1 MSQEENFK
9 TLWAEYSKLVLK
21 ELDRMNNNYESLRD
35 HIEEKFK
42 DINEKLSD
50 VKSTEKTVQE
60 FKVWQDKINEVW
72 STTQM
77 KEAKD
82 EIYKQKNRWTATIAI
97 LIFVQILIGLL
108 GSLKNFING

>member
-1 MSQEENFK
+1 MSDHEDNFK

-35 HIEEKFK
+35 NIEEKFK
-42 DINEKLSD
+42 DINNKLSD
-50 VKSTEKTVQE
+50 VKNTEKNVNDIKIWQE
-60 FKVWQDKINEVW
+60 KVNEIW
-72 STTQM
+72 SPSQM

-97 LIFVQILIGLL
+97 LLFIQIIIGIIV
-108 GSLKNFING
+108 SLKNFF

>member
-21 ELDRMNNNYESLRD
+21 ELDRMNNNYESLRENL
-35 HIEEKFK
+35 EEKFK

-50 VKSTEKTVQE
+50 VKNTERSVQE
-60 FKVWQDKINEVW
+60 IKLWQEKVNEVW
-72 STTQM
+72 SSRQM

-82 EIYKQKNRWTATIAI
+82 EIYRQKNR
-97 LIFVQILIGLL
+97 
-108 GSLKNFING
+108 